1 MAEIRIAFIGA
12 GNMAAS
18 IIGGLV
24 AQGHPPATLSASD
37 PSPESLERLRAVAP
51 VATGTDNRAAVEAAD
66 VVILAVK
73 PQVMKQVCT
82 EIGPALAGGDTVAL
96 SIAAGIPVASLERW
110 LGPGVPVIRCMPNT
124 PALLGAGASGL
135 YATGAVNESQR
146 AHAAKILSA
155 VGLVRWVEAE
165 DDLHAVTAVSGSGPA
180 YFFLFMEAMAAEG
193 ERLGLSRETATALTA
208 QTCLGAARMAAE
220 SGVELAELRRRVCS
234 PGGTTERAIESFRG
248 DGLEATVTRAMAACL
263 ARSKEMADELG

>member
-1 MAEIRIAFIGA
+1 VAEIRIAFIGA

-24 AQGHPPATLSASD
+24 AKGHPPANLSASD
-37 PSPESLERLRAVAP
+37 PSPESLERLREVAP
-51 VATGTDNRAAVEAAD
+51 VATGSDNRAAVEGAD

-73 PQVMKQVCT
+73 PQVMEQVCT
-82 EIGPALAGGDTVAL
+82 DIAPALAGGDTVAL

-124 PALLGAGASGL
+124 PALLGTGASGL
-135 YATGAVNESQR
+135 YATDAVNESQR

-193 ERLGLSRETATALTA
+193 ERLGLDRETATALTA

-234 PGGTTERAIESFRG
+234 PGGTTERAIESFLA

>member
-24 AQGHPPATLSASD
+24 AEGHPASTISASD
-37 PSPESLERLRAVAP
+37 PSPESLARLREVAP
-51 VATGTDNRAAVEAAD
+51 VATGSDNREAVTGAD

-73 PQVMKQVCT
+73 PQVMARVC
-82 EIGPALAGGDTVAL
+82 IDIAPALAGGGAVAL

-135 YATGAVNESQR
+135 YATAAVSAAQR
-146 AHAAKILSA
+146 AHAGTILSA
-155 VGLVRWVEAE
+155 VGLVRWVDSE

-193 ERLGLSRETATALTA
+193 QRLGLDAETATALTA

-220 SGVELAELRRRVCS
+220 SGIGLAELRRRVCS
-234 PGGTTERAIESFRG
+234 PGGTTERAIASFQS
-248 DGLEATVTRAMAACL
+248 DELEATVARAMTACL